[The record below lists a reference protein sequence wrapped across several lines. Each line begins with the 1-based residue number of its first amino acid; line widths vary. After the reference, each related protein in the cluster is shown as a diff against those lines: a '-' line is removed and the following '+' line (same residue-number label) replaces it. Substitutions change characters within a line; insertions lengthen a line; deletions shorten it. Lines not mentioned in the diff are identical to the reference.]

1 MPSISL
7 VLVSNFSLIFNC
19 NFLLVNVGEG
29 SWLVGLSMTIA
40 PLCFVVQRSRFKSH
54 LFSFKFSNGHSA
66 CEFHQTNRGG
76 ADIAD
81 STW

>member
-1 MPSISL
+1 MPSIML
-7 VLVSNFSLIFNC
+7 VLVSNFFLIFYC

-29 SWLVGLSMTIA
+29 SWLVGLSMAIA
-40 PLCFVVQRSRFKSH
+40 PRCFVVQISHFKSQ
-54 LFSFKFSNGHSA
+54 LFSFKFSNAFWA
-66 CEFHQTNRGG
+66 CYKHKTSYGG